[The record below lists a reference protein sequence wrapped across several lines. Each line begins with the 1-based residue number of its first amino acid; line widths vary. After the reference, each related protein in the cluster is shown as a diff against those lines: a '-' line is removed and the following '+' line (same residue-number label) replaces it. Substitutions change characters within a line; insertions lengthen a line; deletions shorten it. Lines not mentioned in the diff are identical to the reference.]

1 MKTLLFFLLA
11 GLLLAFTAHAGTHD
25 VRSDVRSGVWTAELK
40 GDRLDLTIFRGSRE
54 GQRGVNL
61 MGIEVALADL
71 GLAKSAAESSA
82 ANVTFSLKREAGTVA
97 FDGRFATGDGAGQYK
112 FAPNDAYEREL
123 NALGYDEISDNDML
137 VFATHDLRIATI
149 RDLIAAG
156 QKPQRRQLDEI
167 AVFHITASLL
177 REYATLG
184 FPDLTIRDAVQM
196 RVGSVD
202 AKFVNA
208 LRDLGYT
215 NLSAHQISEM
225 AILGA
230 TPAYIRSLRDAGL
243 LDLSPREATKL
254 RIGGITPQRI
264 EELRRAGYTNL
275 TAHQLS
281 ELGIHGVT
289 PTYIEELRKLG
300 YQDLTPR
307 QLIDMKIHGATPA
320 YIRSMK
326 K

>member
-1 MKTLLFFLLA
+1 MKTLLFFLLVA
-11 GLLLAFTAHAGTHD
+11 LLLAFTAHAG
-25 VRSDVRSGVWTAELK
+25 SYDVRSGVWTAELK
-40 GDRLDLTIFRGSRE
+40 GDRLDMTIFRGSRE
-54 GQRGVNL
+54 GQRGMNL
-61 MGIEVALADL
+61 MGVEVALADL
-71 GLAKSAAESSA
+71 GLAKSDAESPA

-123 NALGYDEISDNDML
+123 NALGYNEISDNDML

-167 AVFHITASLL
+167 AVFHITAALL
-177 REYATLG
+177 REYAALG

-196 RVGSVD
+196 RVGSID

-208 LRDLGYT
+208 LRELGYT

-225 AILGA
+225 GILGA
-230 TPAYIRSLRDAGL
+230 TPA
-243 LDLSPREATKL
+243 
-254 RIGGITPQRI
+254 
-264 EELRRAGYTNL
+264 
-275 TAHQLS
+275 
-281 ELGIHGVT
+281 
-289 PTYIEELRKLG
+289 YIEELRKLG

-307 QLIDMKIHGATPA
+307 QLIDMKIHDVTPA